1 MSIGYR
7 NYDKY
12 PFVKAEGKA
21 YSGYEQI
28 KSLIMSS
35 DERIFVFDCYPVVDI
50 KSIVDSIGDLFDEI
64 FYTDT
69 CAYYGEEL
77 TEKMQ
82 KNLTDDRIFGVMTT
96 DYLSDYFIY
105 DKIKEIRYDICNSV
119 GRVLVIG
126 VGALLV
132 WKSNFN
138 VHCSITRW
146 ESQLRFRKGA
156 PNWNCENFDM
166 DPLTKFKRGYF
177 VEWRIADKHKIEN
190 QDNFHYYMDTNS
202 IDCLKMISKDD
213 YCNALEKAVNTPFR
227 VVPYFDPGVWGGQW
241 MKEVCGLD
249 KSQNNFAWCFDCVPE
264 ENSMLYDFDGVKVE
278 MPAIDIVLNK
288 GKELLGERVQARFG
302 NEFPIRFDFLDTM
315 DGGNLSLQVHPT
327 TQYIRERFN
336 MNYTQDESYY
346 ILDSGEDSCVY
357 LGAKEDIAP
366 DEFIGALNEAQMT
379 GKIDVE
385 KYVNKWSAKKH
396 DHFLIPGGTLHCSG
410 RNTMVLEI
418 SSTPYIFT
426 FKLWD
431 WGRLGLDG
439 KPRPINI
446 KHGSK
451 VINYSR
457 DTKWVKE
464 NLINKFEFLE
474 KTDTHKTEKTGL
486 HIDEPI
492 ETVRHWFTDEVYH
505 KSNGSVCVLNLVE
518 GEEAEVVSPDN
529 SFEPYIVHYAETFIV
544 PENVGDFII
553 KPTDKT
559 KGKRLATIKA
569 YIKYLPGNC
578 VFRAKV
584 LINIKENTYE

>member
-1 MSIGYR
+1 MNKGYN

-12 PFVKAEGKA
+12 PFIKAKGKA
-21 YSGYEQI
+21 YQGYDEI
-28 KSLIMSS
+28 RILIESS
-35 DERIFVFDCYPVVDI
+35 KERIIVLDCYPIVDI
-50 KSIVDSIGDLFDEI
+50 KSIVDGLGNLFDEI

-69 CAYYGEEL
+69 CAYCGEEL
-77 TEKMQ
+77 TAKMQ

-96 DYLSDYFIY
+96 DCLSDYFI
-105 DKIKEIRYDICNSV
+105 DSKIKNMKSAVQNST

-126 VGALLV
+126 VGAMLV
-132 WKSNFN
+132 WEGGFN
-138 VHCSITRW
+138 VHCSLARW

-156 PNWNCENFDM
+156 PNWNCDNFDM

-190 QDNFHYYMDTNS
+190 NDKFHYFMDTNS
-202 IDCLKMISKDD
+202 IDCPKMIAAENYKA
-213 YCNALEKAVNTPFR
+213 ALEKAVNTPFR

-249 KSQNNFAWCFDCVPE
+249 KTQKNFAWCFDCVPE
-264 ENSMLYDFDGVKVE
+264 ENSILYDFDGVKVE
-278 MPAIDIVLNK
+278 MPALDIVLHK

-327 TQYIRERFN
+327 TQYIHEHFN
-336 MNYTQDESYY
+336 MPYTQDESYY

-357 LGAKEDIAP
+357 LGAREGVIA
-366 DEFIGALNEAQMT
+366 DEFIGALNNAQET
-379 GKIDVE
+379 GEIDVE

-410 RNTMVLEI
+410 SNAMVLEI

-464 NLINKFEFLE
+464 NLIDKFDTIEE
-474 KTDTHKTEKTGL
+474 TDTYKAEKTGL
-486 HIDEPI
+486 HINEPI

-518 GEEAEVVSPDN
+518 GEEAEVISPDH
-529 SFEPYIVHYAETFIV
+529 SFEPYIVHYAETFII

-553 KPTDKT
+553 RPTKKT
-559 KGKRLATIKA
+559 KGQKLATIKA
-569 YIKYLPGNC
+569 YI
-578 VFRAKV
+578 R
-584 LINIKENTYE
+584 

>member
-35 DERIFVFDCYPVVDI
+35 DEKIFVFDCYPVVDI

-166 DPLTKFKRGYF
+166 APLTKFKRGYF

-202 IDCLKMISKDD
+202 IDCPKMISKDD

-357 LGAKEDIAP
+357 LGAKEDIVP

-385 KYVNKWSAKKH
+385 KYVNKWSTKKH

-410 RNTMVLEI
+410 KNTMVLEI

-464 NLINKFEFLE
+464 NLINKFEVLE
-474 KTDTHKTEKTGL
+474 KTDTYKTEKTGL
-486 HIDEPI
+486 HIYEPI

-569 YIKYLPGNC
+569 YIK
-578 VFRAKV
+578 
-584 LINIKENTYE
+584 